1 MPFWGAICILKTII
15 LPRQAWD
22 RHDESSEQMLLFA
35 GDGGV
40 SGNGAPDPSAYPHYL
55 KMQRALLATGRDIGT
70 KTVVFVSTQLIM
82 MKERIISP
90 RQARDKRREN
100 SKEIRFLAVHNV
112 KGVPGGG
119 CSASVGRAVSNMR
132 RCGDDIGDSFGS
144 AVGEFLTCAESG
156 DPNAGPG
163 AGKDAFLLAMV
174 RFSDEKRS
182 SFAKTGSGQMII
194 CQDRLR
200 TNYGNVRR
208 EAFFPSFGG
217 GQGFGMIPTL
227 SKWAMAGSQSRSTWH
242 TSACGVWASTR

>member
-1 MPFWGAICILKTII
+1 M
-15 LPRQAWD
+15 
-22 RHDESSEQMLLFA
+22 
-35 GDGGV
+35 
-40 SGNGAPDPSAYPHYL
+40 
-55 KMQRALLATGRDIGT
+55 
-70 KTVVFVSTQLIM
+70 
-82 MKERIISP
+82 
-90 RQARDKRREN
+90 
-100 SKEIRFLAVHNV
+100 
-112 KGVPGGG
+112 
-119 CSASVGRAVSNMR
+119 GRAVSNMR

-174 RFSDEKRS
+174 PFSDEKRS

-227 SKWAMAGSQSRSTWH
+227 SKWAMAVSQSRSTWH